1 MTKRG
6 MLRSALALAAALM
19 LAGCVSHRP
28 ADSGT
33 AGYPPA
39 RVLPVDLA
47 DKVRVMQALYSQ
59 YDEWRGVPYRIG
71 GVSRSGVDCSG
82 FVQLTYQSLLGID
95 LPRSTDVQSGA
106 GLPITQRDLL
116 PGDLV
121 FFRTG
126 RSGRHVGIYLENR
139 KFLHASTE
147 KGVMI
152 SGLDD
157 HYWSSRYWKAVRVQP

>member
-1 MTKRG
+1 MRRFRVETREG
-6 MLRSALALAAALM
+6 E
-19 LAGCVSHRP
+19 
-28 ADSGT
+28 T
-33 AGYPPA
+33 AGIAFGDPVRPVE
-39 RVLPVDLA
+39 VLFLHA
-47 DKVRVMQALYSQ
+47 T
-59 YDEWRGVPYRIG
+59 
-71 GVSRSGVDCSG
+71 G
-82 FVQLTYQSLLGID
+82 FNAITYQSLLGIE
-95 LPRSTDVQSGA
+95 LPRSTDVQSSA
-106 GLPITQRDLL
+106 GIPVAQRELM

-157 HYWSSRYWKAVRVQP
+157 HYWSRRYWKAIRVQP